1 MKKRDVQMR
10 AETLSQVIE
19 EAIALTRAS
28 VRDRGLRLTV
38 ETDPSVVRVEIDKI
52 QVQQVLFNLLRNAIE
67 AMQDQPKR
75 QLVVAT
81 SLVQGGMVEISV
93 ADRVRVLSM
102 KFERSCF
109 SRLSRPRRTVWEWAC
124 PCAEPSWNRTAA
136 GSGQTIIPAAAR
148 FSASPLDTSGS
159 DGL

>member
-52 QVQQVLFNLLRNAIE
+52 
-67 AMQDQPKR
+67 
-75 QLVVAT
+75 
-81 SLVQGGMVEISV
+81 
-93 ADRVRVLSM
+93 
-102 KFERSCF
+102 
-109 SRLSRPRRTVWEWAC
+109 
-124 PCAEPSWNRTAA
+124 
-136 GSGQTIIPAAAR
+136 
-148 FSASPLDTSGS
+148 
-159 DGL
+159 